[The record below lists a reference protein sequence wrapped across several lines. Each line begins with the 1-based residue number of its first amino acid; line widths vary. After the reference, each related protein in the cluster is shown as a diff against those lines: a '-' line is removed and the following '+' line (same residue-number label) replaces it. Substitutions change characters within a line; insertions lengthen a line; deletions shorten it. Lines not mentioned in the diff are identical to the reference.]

1 MCDPV
6 SDIDDISK
14 YLVSPDINIR
24 EVIEVIDQSAAQI
37 ALVVDKNQRLLGTV
51 TDGDIRRG
59 LLNGESLESSVK
71 QVMHRQF
78 LSLPADCKE
87 AYALRVMKEKTLHHI
102 PGLNSEGVVVRL
114 FTLEESN
121 KPYQLDNWVVLMAG
135 GKGKRMQQ
143 LTKNCPK
150 PMLKVG
156 GKPMLEIILEQCI
169 EAGFRKFFFSVNFLK
184 KQITDYFGNGER
196 WGVEIQYLMESKP
209 LGTAGSLGLLTESPK
224 KPILLMNGDVLSK
237 VDFVSLIQFHEINQS
252 SATIC
257 VREHQT
263 EIPFGVV
270 KVRGGEIESLD
281 EKPLLTH
288 NVNAG
293 IYILNPELIELLEQG
308 QECDM
313 PVLIERGLKKNL
325 PMNAFPLHEIWVD
338 VGQPHILE
346 KVNGGWQ

>member
-1 MCDPV
+1 
-6 SDIDDISK
+6 
-14 YLVSPDINIR
+14 
-24 EVIEVIDQSAAQI
+24 
-37 ALVVDKNQRLLGTV
+37 
-51 TDGDIRRG
+51 
-59 LLNGESLESSVK
+59 
-71 QVMHRQF
+71 
-78 LSLPADCKE
+78 
-87 AYALRVMKEKTLHHI
+87 
-102 PGLNSEGVVVRL
+102 
-114 FTLEESN
+114 
-121 KPYQLDNWVVLMAG
+121 
-135 GKGKRMQQ
+135 
-143 LTKNCPK
+143 
-150 PMLKVG
+150 
-156 GKPMLEIILEQCI
+156 
-169 EAGFRKFFFSVNFLK
+169 
-184 KQITDYFGNGER
+184 
-196 WGVEIQYLMESKP
+196 MESKP